1 VVTLRQLVFFL
12 GWDWFFSPDLP
23 SPKWFNHKIRYVTL
37 QLKQE
42 QKMKMTEPLFPRA
55 CKSFSGVHNV
65 EDHSFPERWLKLAGK
80 LHFPF

>member
-1 VVTLRQLVFFL
+1 
-12 GWDWFFSPDLP
+12 
-23 SPKWFNHKIRYVTL
+23 
-37 QLKQE
+37 
-42 QKMKMTEPLFPRA
+42 MKMTEPLFPRA